1 MFRLTSAFL
10 LRTCS
15 TIFFAVQAVGGFAG
29 PGELDLDSGMYFFE
43 RMLITEEDDGTLQFS
58 GTFKRDDEATLPA
71 SAAVF
76 TYLVGDDAET
86 FVQAQGDIDYS
97 TGEFSVTITDIPVGS
112 SKLILIFAVLDPAD
126 TLDEQGANTAYSM
139 DVVNSGCSNPLTITL
154 EWSTDN
160 SDFDLY
166 ITEPSGS
173 WIHPGGTGVRVW
185 AYRERC
191 VPFYMVGARVIHV
204 ALRCGP

>member
-1 MFRLTSAFL
+1 
-10 LRTCS
+10 
-15 TIFFAVQAVGGFAG
+15 
-29 PGELDLDSGMYFFE
+29 
-43 RMLITEEDDGTLQFS
+43 MLITEKDAGTLQFS

-97 TGEFSVTITDIPVGS
+97 TGEFCVTATDIPVGPS
-112 SKLILIFAVLDPAD
+112 NIILIFTVLDPAD
-126 TLDEQGANTAYSM
+126 TLGEQGADTAFSLDM
-139 DVVNSGCSNPLTITL
+139 VNSGCSNPLTITL

-173 WIHPGGTGVRVW
+173 WIHPGGTGIRVE

-191 VPFYMVGARVIHV
+191 LPFSLVGALVIHV